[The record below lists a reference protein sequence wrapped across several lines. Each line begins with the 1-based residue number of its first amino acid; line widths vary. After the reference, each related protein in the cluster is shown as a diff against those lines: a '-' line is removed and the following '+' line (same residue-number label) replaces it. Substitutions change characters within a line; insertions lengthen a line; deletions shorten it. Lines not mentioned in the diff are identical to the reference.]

1 MIQENTATDTVK
13 ILAIAGSLRR
23 DSLNRA
29 ALRAAI
35 ETVPAGVIL
44 EEGEIGDIPLY
55 NGDTQAAG
63 FPEGVTRLGAQ
74 IADADAVLFVTPEY
88 NYSIPGVL
96 KNAID
101 WVSRLPDQPFAG
113 KPAAV
118 MGASPG
124 NLGTARAQYHLRQVG
139 VFVDLRFLN
148 RPEVMI
154 GRAAEKFD
162 ADGRLTDDDT
172 RTRITALIGAL
183 ADWARLLKAASRTFA
198 SSAA

>member
-1 MIQENTATDTVK
+1 MFQHNSATDTVK

-29 ALRAAI
+29 ALRAAQ
-35 ETVPAGVIL
+35 EAAPPGTVV
-44 EEGEIGDIPLY
+44 EEAEIGDIPLY

-113 KPAAV
+113 KAAAV

-124 NLGTARAQYHLRQVG
+124 NLGTARAQYHMRQVG
-139 VFVDLRFLN
+139 VFVELRFLN
-148 RPEVMI
+148 KPEVMI
-154 GRAAEKFD
+154 GGAAEKFD
-162 ADGRLTDDDT
+162 AEGRLTDPDT
-172 RTRITALIGAL
+172 GERIAALVGAL